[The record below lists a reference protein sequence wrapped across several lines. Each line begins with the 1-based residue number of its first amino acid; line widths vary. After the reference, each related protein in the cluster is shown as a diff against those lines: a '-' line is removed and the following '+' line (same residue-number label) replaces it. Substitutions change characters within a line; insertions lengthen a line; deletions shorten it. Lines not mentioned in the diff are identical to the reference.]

1 MNDSKLNYHK
11 PKKTKTKKM
20 SSSSSGSS
28 SYRIMSTIEEEKKWE
43 YKESITND
51 WPSQHSSSSRKTS

>member
-1 MNDSKLNYHK
+1 
-11 PKKTKTKKM
+11 M